1 MKYDGNGAKHQ
12 NYCNFCPNNA
22 LDYQKMT
29 SKKGKYEQIFVK
41 RENISGFILT
51 NLAEFLP

>member
-12 NYCNFCPNNA
+12 IYLNFCPNNA

-29 SKKGKYEQIFVK
+29 SRKGKYDQIFVK
-41 RENISGFILT
+41 RENISGFILI
-51 NLAEFLP
+51 N